1 MALDLLHEKSHE
13 LSRFAEKVETPKDR
27 LLEGNFKEP
36 RLNDEDVVRR
46 RIASLMRTYASEQPD
61 SFHKNE
67 SVNNSGR
74 RVRRPKLRE
83 PKVI

>member
-1 MALDLLHEKSHE
+1 MHEKSHE

-46 RIASLMRTYASEQPD
+46 RIASLMRTYAGEQPD
-61 SFHKNE
+61 SFHTNE
-67 SVNNSGR
+67 SVSNSGR